1 VGEAA
6 KARVTLPWEIGE
18 RMYPVGMAAVLERGF
33 VRASGPDAVAYV
45 QSMVT
50 NDVEAIAPG
59 DGIYALLLTPK
70 ARVIA
75 DLEVFRTGDDLVLAC
90 PPQAADDVLGTLLRA
105 RFRKK
110 VALEPAEYALVW
122 GDADGALA
130 ELATPVG
137 VERLLATAPANGAA
151 SPDAWELARIEAGV
165 PRFGHE
171 FDSDSMP
178 AEAGLEERAISFTKG
193 CYPGQEPVARLH
205 YRGHANRGV
214 RGVRFAG
221 GLANRDAPVTVDG
234 APVGRVTS
242 VIDSPRF
249 GPIGLAILR
258 REVAEGAAGDADGI
272 ALTVSALPFS

>member
-1 VGEAA
+1 
-6 KARVTLPWEIGE
+6 
-18 RMYPVGMAAVLERGF
+18 MAAVLERAF
-33 VRASGPDAVAYV
+33 VRASGPDAVAYL

-59 DGIYALLLTPK
+59 GGVYALLLTPK

-75 DLEVFRTGDDLVLAC
+75 DLEVFRTGADLVLAC
-90 PPQAADDVLGTLLRA
+90 PPETAEGVLGTLLRA

-110 VALEPAEYALVW
+110 VVLEPADYALVW

-137 VERLLATAPANGAA
+137 VERLLEAAPANGAA
-151 SPDAWELARIEAGV
+151 SADDWELARIEAGV

-171 FDSDSMP
+171 FDADSMP

-214 RGVRFAG
+214 RGVRFAASAAMPG
-221 GLANRDAPVTVDG
+221 TRVTVDG
-234 APVGRVTS
+234 AQVGKITS
-242 VIDSPRF
+242 AVESPRL
-249 GPIGLAILR
+249 GSIGLAVLR
-258 REVAEGAAGDADGI
+258 REVADGAAGDAEGL